1 MTIDP
6 IKAEVQEDWCGGCRV
21 CNALCPYNAIS
32 WVEDKKVARIEAA
45 LCKGCGICVA
55 ACPAS
60 AIVGAGFTD
69 QQIYAEISGLLAV

>member
-1 MTIDP
+1 M
-6 IKAEVQEDWCGGCRV
+6 

-69 QQIYAEISGLLAV
+69 IQIYAEIGGLLAV